1 MRKHYPFLF
10 FIFVLLLINIP
21 DSLYSKII
29 AYRNEKGVL
38 VLTNKPSR
46 KKPIRRI
53 YKISNYNAY
62 ANIIDKISKK
72 YNVPSTLIH
81 QIILVESNY
90 NPNAVSSKGAIGLMQ
105 LMPET
110 AKQYG
115 VKDPFDPV
123 QNIEGGVKYLK
134 DLIKLFKGNTDLI
147 LAAYN
152 AGQEA
157 VKKYGGIPPYPETRR
172 YIEKIKMGY
181 ESNYITVKKLRIYRY
196 RDLEGRLV
204 ISNKPPLPGK
214 YKGKIEVLK

>member
-1 MRKHYPFLF
+1 MRKHYTILF
-10 FIFVLLLINIP
+10 FIFVLFLINIP
-21 DSLYSKII
+21 NSLYSKVI

-46 KKPIRRI
+46 KKTVRRI
-53 YKISNYNAY
+53 YKINAY
-62 ANIIDKISKK
+62 ASIIDRIRKK
-72 YNVPSTLIH
+72 YNVPFSLIH

-90 NPNAVSSKGAIGLMQ
+90 NPNAVSPKGAMGLMQ

-157 VKKYGGIPPYPETRR
+157 VKKYHGIPPYPETRR
-172 YIEKIKMGY
+172 YIEKIKRGY
-181 ESNYITVKKLRIYRY
+181 EKNYISVNKLRIYRY
-196 RDLEGRLV
+196 YDLEGRLV

-214 YKGKIEVLK
+214 YRGKIEVLK